1 MDSPDLTP
9 QEGLVQLNADSFAPD
24 ICKRHQKPVRREM
37 NEDHP
42 GDSAHDRASHE
53 LQGQEPFELRVLE
66 RASGGGE

>member
-1 MDSPDLTP
+1 
-9 QEGLVQLNADSFAPD
+9 
-24 ICKRHQKPVRREM
+24 M